1 MAEQAFPF
9 EGLPQARDAHFYPE
23 DPEGPPPSEDRG
35 EIARLQKSVV
45 VSLPRLVRANRQPLV
60 VVEPEVKQQLHK
72 IVRHDQIAGALA
84 LYYGKVE
91 SPYNVPEQII
101 DGFSGRVSQLMRLY
115 NDKMYPNRATRTAL
129 FLDDEITVLRSTL
142 VKSDEWARRPFS
154 WLLEGKNKTE
164 RSSLVQARDGMLRQ
178 LAMVA
183 SHEPEYT
190 DR

>member
-23 DPEGPPPSEDRG
+23 DAEGPPPSEDRDL
-35 EIARLQKSVV
+35 IAQLQKTPINS
-45 VSLPRLVRANRQPLV
+45 PRLVRANQQPLV
-60 VVEPEVKQQLHK
+60 VVEHEVKQQLHK
-72 IVRHDQIAGALA
+72 IVRHDQLAGALA

-91 SPYNVPEQII
+91 SPYDVPEQII
-101 DGFSGRVSQLMRLY
+101 DGFSGRVSQLMQLY
-115 NDKMYPNRATRTAL
+115 NDKIYPVKSTRTPL

-183 SHEPEYT
+183 SFEPEYT